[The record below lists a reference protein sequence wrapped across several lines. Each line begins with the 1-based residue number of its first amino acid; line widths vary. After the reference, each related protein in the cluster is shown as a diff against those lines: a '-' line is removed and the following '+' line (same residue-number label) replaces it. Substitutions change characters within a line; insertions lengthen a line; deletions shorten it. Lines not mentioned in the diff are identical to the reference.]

1 MGNFTMEQRL
11 QLVNQVRSRYD
22 QDQNDLYRRE
32 QLLYGKTS
40 NRAFD
45 LEPDGTVSG
54 DGTESTAGVGFFRL
68 RLLAA
73 LVMFVLILALDRNGR
88 DLFGMSTE
96 QIFQSIAKD
105 YVAEVRNEVP

>member
-1 MGNFTMEQRL
+1 MGNYTMEQKLR
-11 QLVNQVRSRYD
+11 LVNQVRSRYD
-22 QDQNDLYRRE
+22 QDQSDLLRRE

-40 NRAFD
+40 NRTFD
-45 LEPDGTVSG
+45 LEPEGAFPEAE
-54 DGTESTAGVGFFRL
+54 TENPAGVSFFRL

-73 LVMFVLILALDRNGR
+73 LVVFVLILTLDRNGK

-105 YVAEVRNEVP
+105 YVTELGNGIP